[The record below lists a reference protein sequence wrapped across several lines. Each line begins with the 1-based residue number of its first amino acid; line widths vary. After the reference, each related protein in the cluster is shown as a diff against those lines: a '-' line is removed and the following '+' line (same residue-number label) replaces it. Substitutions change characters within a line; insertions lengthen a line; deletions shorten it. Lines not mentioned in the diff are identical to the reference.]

1 MEFHLPANRLLLP
14 LIGISMIATAAV
26 AATITIW
33 ATDEA
38 RIVEL
43 EAQLQ
48 LDRDRADRL
57 VEQLGAYEDQD
68 AGLHARERALAERE
82 AELVAR
88 EQAVAAA
95 EAALPV
101 TALEDGRWYTGG
113 TSMVP
118 GTYEAVAGDET
129 CTWSISVADPAEP
142 GAGALLETGHGAGD
156 PVSVVVEAGQDF
168 SSTGCVGWERV
179 G

>member
-14 LIGISMIATAAV
+14 LIGASMIATAAI
-26 AATITIW
+26 AATITLW
-33 ATDEA
+33 ATSEA
-38 RIVEL
+38 RTAQL
-43 EAQLQ
+43 EVQLQ

-68 AGLHARERALAERE
+68 AGLRAREQTLAARE
-82 AELVAR
+82 AEVVAR
-88 EQAVAAA
+88 EQAVSAA

-101 TALEDGRWYTGG
+101 TALEDDRWYTAGA
-113 TSMVP
+113 SMMP
-118 GTYEAVAGDET
+118 GTYEASTSEAS
-129 CTWSISVADPAEP
+129 CTWSISVADPDEP
-142 GAGALLETGHGAGD
+142 GAGELIETGHGAGW

-168 SSTGCVGWERV
+168 SSTGCVSWSLV